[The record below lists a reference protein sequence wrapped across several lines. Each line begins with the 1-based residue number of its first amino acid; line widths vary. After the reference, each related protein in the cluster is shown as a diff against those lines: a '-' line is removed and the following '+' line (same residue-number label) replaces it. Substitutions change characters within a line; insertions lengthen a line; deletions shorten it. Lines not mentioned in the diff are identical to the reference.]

1 MFNTIANLKYNSK
14 GEKLEEWNVVGSIMA
29 FDITP
34 RMPIFRVI
42 IGNQIVVALTVSQ
55 VWKTSKLDKNLMVSF

>member
-55 VWKTSKLDKNLMVSF
+55 V

>member
-34 RMPIFRVI
+34 RRPIFRVI
-42 IGNQIVVALTVSQ
+42 IGNQIVVSQ
-55 VWKTSKLDKNLMVSF
+55 QYHKCEKPLNWTEI